1 VSQLTSQQ
9 QQALSRDNNLSVTAG
24 AGTGKTLLLVERYLD
39 ILINEP
45 VDVKEI
51 LAITFTKKAAGEM
64 KERVTKRI
72 EEKLESELSDKANQK
87 LIHARDRMN
96 SASISTIH
104 AFCSRLLREYPV
116 EAGLD
121 PDFRQLNDM
130 QRQLLLDEELEK
142 QFELLDREPD
152 QWISLFRMFG
162 KETLRHML
170 RTALVHNYD
179 MTSVL
184 KLYNEKSI
192 DEIYRLWSDSFLA
205 KVKQNI
211 SDEKLAKIVLCV
223 RNILNNLPAANQDDI
238 KVLNTIDWLEK
249 YSNSIDTDG
258 LESWRVLFELAD
270 HFTTTANQAYAR
282 VGSFGSSKIWGER
295 NSEELLSLSRE
306 MESIVAYRISV
317 PTDHDKEIIAQLQKF
332 YLLYK
337 KFSQQF
343 SKRKNDLG
351 LVDYEDLQFYA
362 LNLLKSYP
370 EIRQKLSELYRYV
383 MVDEFQDTNFMQWHL
398 IRLLGE
404 LKANKFFIVGDP
416 KQSIYGFR
424 NADIR
429 VFQTVKND
437 FIKTLK
443 NSQDRSAII
452 LGESFRFAPKL
463 GSFINQTFS
472 NILRSSQENPWEV
485 EYDPMTT
492 GRETDVTGEISL
504 AILDS
509 QDQTDFLVKKIRDL
523 SDNYKYGQMSVMM
536 RTRTHLSEIEEAFR
550 RNNIPFHTIGGIGF
564 YQRQEIYDIYHL
576 VRFLLNPD
584 DDNATIALL
593 RSPFANI
600 SDEGLFVLGISRE
613 EHSYWQFLC
622 SLEDKNDLTES
633 DFEKI
638 LRFEKLANR
647 WLSRK
652 DRVAFHELLHAIF
665 DESKYRA
672 VLNALLQGERFTANL
687 DKIEQM
693 AVEFESAGFLSLN
706 DFADSLQNLIF
717 RQDKEG
723 EAQTVFDD
731 ENSVKIMTIHQAKGL
746 EYDVVF
752 VPYLEQELRK
762 HSANRCLFGEELGI
776 AAPVSKLNFEG
787 ESGDY
792 YLFDSLAAEQRA
804 REIAEMKRLF
814 YVACTRAKEN
824 LVLSMNVKNDK
835 IPVDTAASWLF
846 AAHNIDIKN
855 IADGDLVNDMVV
867 TRTYPEDEEKDKTVK
882 YPIHKNLDKIFGPA
896 GQKMHSSLFE
906 NIKASPQGE
915 IFSATQIMNHDR
927 DPDEYQMRYHY
938 GFFPDDYEIPVTLTH
953 GEDSSLLFGKVA
965 HRYFEEY
972 PDFSLTN
979 LYNDFEIFDPELRH
993 QIPNEIARLQNLVKT
1008 SDLLASVLNAEKYR
1022 NEISVLMT
1030 IGEDFLSGTLDKV
1043 YCNPDGVWEVI
1054 DYKTNKISEN
1064 EIDQTFLKYQI
1075 QIEVYALLLSNIYPD
1090 QPYYPVSLYFTHID
1104 GKKTQ
1109 KFSPEN
1115 LENIRHKIIDKIS
1128 EMKRYDPYV

>member
-1 VSQLTSQQ
+1 VSQLTAQQ

-51 LAITFTKKAAGEM
+51 LAITFTKKAAAEM
-64 KERVTKRI
+64 KERVVKRI
-72 EEKLESELSDKANQK
+72 EEMLDSDLSESANLK
-87 LIHARDRMN
+87 LIHARDRM
-96 SASISTIH
+96 SSSSISTIH

-130 QRQLLLDEELEK
+130 QRQLLLEEELEK
-142 QFELLDREPD
+142 QFKLLDREPD

-162 KETLRHML
+162 KETLKLML
-170 RTALVHNYD
+170 RTALVHSYD

-184 KLYNEKSI
+184 ELYSGKSI
-192 DEIYRLWSDSFLA
+192 NEIYGIWSESFLGN
-205 KVKQNI
+205 VKQNI
-211 SDEKLAKIVLCV
+211 SDEQLAAIVLRV

-249 YSNSIDTDG
+249 YSNSVDTDG
-258 LESWRVLFELAD
+258 LESWRALFELAD
-270 HFTTTANQAYAR
+270 QFTTTANQAYAR
-282 VGSFGSSKIWGER
+282 VSSFGSSIIWGEK
-295 NSEELLSLSRE
+295 NSQELLTLSRE
-306 MESIVAYRISV
+306 MESIVAYRITV
-317 PTDHDKEIIAQLQKF
+317 PAEKDKVIIAQLQKF
-332 YLLYK
+332 YLLYQ
-337 KFSQQF
+337 KFSERF
-343 SKRKNDLG
+343 SNRKNDLG
-351 LVDYEDLQFYA
+351 MVDYEDLQFYA
-362 LNLLKSYP
+362 LKLLQNYP
-370 EIRQKLSELYRYV
+370 DIRQKLSDLYRYV

-404 LKANKFFIVGDP
+404 LNANKFFIVGDP

-429 VFQTVKND
+429 VFQTVKDN

-443 NSQDRSAII
+443 GNQDRSAIV

-463 GSFINQTFS
+463 GAFINQTFS
-472 NILRSSQENPWEV
+472 NILRVSQENPWEV
-485 EYDPMTT
+485 EYEPLTT
-492 GRETDVTGEISL
+492 ARDTDVKGEISL
-504 AILDS
+504 AVLDN
-509 QDQTDFLVKKIRDL
+509 QDQTEFLIKKVRDL
-523 SDNYKYGQMSVMM
+523 SDNYKYGQMSVML

-550 RNNIPFHTIGGIGF
+550 RSNIPFHTIGGIGF

-593 RSPFANI
+593 RSPLANI
-600 SDEGLFVLGISRE
+600 SDEGLFVLGNSRGE
-613 EHSYWQFLC
+613 QSYWQFLY
-622 SLEDKNDLTES
+622 SLEDKNDLSKS
-633 DFEKI
+633 DYEKL
-638 LRFEKLANR
+638 LRFKKLASQ
-647 WLSRK
+647 WLSRR
-652 DRVAFHELLHAIF
+652 DRVAFHELLHSIF
-665 DESKYRA
+665 DESNYRA
-672 VLNALLQGERFTANL
+672 ILNALLQGERFTANL

-693 AVEFESAGFLSLN
+693 AVEFESAGFLSLS

-762 HSANRCLFGEELGI
+762 HSANRCLFGDELGM

-787 ESGDY
+787 GTGDY
-792 YLFDSLAAEQRA
+792 YLLDSLTAVQRA

-835 IPVDTAASWLF
+835 IPADTAASWLF

-855 IADGDLVNDMVV
+855 IADGEVVNDMVV
-867 TRTYPEDEEKDKTVK
+867 TRTDPENEEKDKVAK
-882 YPIHKNLDKIFGPA
+882 YPIHKNLDKIFGPDA
-896 GQKMHSSLFE
+896 QKMQSSLFE
-906 NIKASPQGE
+906 SIEDSPQGE

-927 DPDEYQMRYHY
+927 DPDEYKMRYHY
-938 GFFPDDYEIPVTLTH
+938 GFFPDDYEIPVTLTR

-972 PDFSLTN
+972 PDFNLTN
-979 LYNDFEIFDPELRH
+979 LYNDFEIFDPELRN
-993 QIPNEIARLQNLVKT
+993 QIPKEIARLQNLVKT
-1008 SDLLASVLNAEKYR
+1008 SDLIASVLNAEKYR
-1022 NEISVLMT
+1022 NEISVLMM

-1043 YCNPDGVWEVI
+1043 YCNPDGLWEVI

-1075 QIEVYALLLSNIYPD
+1075 QIEVYALLLSNVYPD
-1090 QPYYPVSLYFTHID
+1090 QSYYPVSLYFTHINC
-1104 GKKTQ
+1104 KKTH
-1109 KFSPEN
+1109 KFSCEE
-1115 LENIRHKIIDKIS
+1115 LDNIRHKIVDKIS
-1128 EMKRYDPYV
+1128 GMKMYDPYV